1 MKKKFDAV
9 NFQRKVRDELGKK
22 YLSNRK
28 SFLQELKD
36 ICNCSQIAKKKALS
50 SR

>member
-9 NFQRKVRDELGKK
+9 NFQRKAREELGKK

-28 SFLQELKD
+28 GFLQELKE
-36 ICNCSQIAKKKALS
+36 SYGYLQKPKRKALS
-50 SR
+50 TR